1 MDTLTE
7 KMKLKLSIDFIMTV
21 LLLFQMA
28 YMLIGNTLHE
38 WTGTAMLVLFILH
51 NALNVK
57 WYGNLLK
64 GRYSGVR
71 VMQTVIN
78 LALLLCMAGL
88 MISGMMMSRVVFS
101 FISIEGGMGFAR
113 MLHMAAAYWGFLL
126 MSVHLGLHWKVVMG
140 MVRKMRKEKEASKP
154 QVWILRIPAAVISGF
169 GVYAFLKHNLLSY
182 MFLNN
187 RFVFF
192 DMQQTLISFLAE
204 YAAMMVLWA
213 CLAYY
218 ISRGGLKL

>member
-1 MDTLTE
+1 MNP
-7 KMKLKLSIDFIMTV
+7 KMKLKISIDFIMTV

-28 YMLIGNTLHE
+28 YMLTGNTLHE
-38 WTGTAMLVLFILH
+38 WTGAAMLILFILH
-51 NALNVK
+51 NALNIK
-57 WYGNLLK
+57 WYGRLLK

-71 VMQTVIN
+71 IAQTIIN
-78 LALLLCMAGL
+78 LALLLCMTGL
-88 MISGMMMSRVVFS
+88 MISGMIMSRVVFS
-101 FISIEGGMGFAR
+101 FISIERGMGFAR

-126 MSVHLGLHWKVVMG
+126 MSVHLGLHWKMVMG
-140 MVRKMRKEKEASKP
+140 MVRKMRKEKEASKLN
-154 QVWILRIPAAVISGF
+154 VWILRIPAAVISGF
-169 GVYAFLKHNLLSY
+169 GVYAFIKHNLISY
-182 MFLNN
+182 MFLKNQ
-187 RFVFF
+187 FVFF

>member
-1 MDTLTE
+1 MNP
-7 KMKLKLSIDFIMTV
+7 KMKLKISIDFIMTV

-28 YMLIGNTLHE
+28 YMLTGNTLHE
-38 WTGTAMLVLFILH
+38 WTGAAMLILFILH

-64 GRYSGVR
+64 GRYSWVR
-71 VMQTVIN
+71 IAQTIIN

-101 FISIEGGMGFAR
+101 FLSIEGGMGFAR

-126 MSVHLGLHWKVVMG
+126 MSVHLGLHWKMVMG
-140 MVRKMRKEKEASKP
+140 MVRKVRKEKEASKLN
-154 QVWILRIPAAVISGF
+154 VWILRIPAAVISEF
-169 GVYAFLKHNLLSY
+169 GVYAFIKNNLISY
-182 MFLNN
+182 MFFKNQ
-187 RFVFF
+187 FVFF